1 MDPRLDELLIRVKDI
16 SVDIRDLVKQG
27 AIHNEV
33 LKEHE
38 KRSTQLEHRVDP
50 LEKDKEFRNKLYST
64 VLGMGAL
71 AASILSVLKFIKTI

>member
-1 MDPRLDELLIRVKDI
+1 MDPILDELLMRVKDI

-27 AIHNEV
+27 AIHNEI

-50 LEKDKEFRNKLYST
+50 LEKDALFRSKLYSAI
-64 VLGMGAL
+64 LGLGAL
-71 AASILSVLKFIKTI
+71 SAAILSILKFVKSI